1 MPKLKTKSSAKK
13 RFKLTGT
20 GKVRFYSAYLRHNTS
35 KRPMD
40 MKRQN
45 RGSQIMAAPDARIV
59 KRNFLR
65 GQG

>member
-1 MPKLKTKSSAKK
+1 MPKLKNKSSAKK
-13 RFKLTGT
+13 RFKITGK

-35 KRPMD
+35 NRPMQ

-45 RGSQIMAAPDARIV
+45 RGGQIMADCDARIV

-65 GQG
+65 A